1 MWAHKWHIQVKILW
15 MLIATKLAEFK
26 ITDVAKIVTTSPFLI
41 NISGDYIYTWTK
53 MFCHFCMLPQWITKI
68 FFFFFLQKIDS
79 YLNLSKE
86 IASLHI
92 TVPLNMLCLNCDDVN
107 QELSARAAR
116 LADRMIQYVVDQN
129 RDKNRGYELHS
140 VPFYPS
146 YSN

>member
-1 MWAHKWHIQVKILW
+1 MNKNVLSF
-15 MLIATKLAEFK
+15 LYVATMNNQNL
-26 ITDVAKIVTTSPFLI
+26 
-41 NISGDYIYTWTK
+41 
-53 MFCHFCMLPQWITKI
+53 
-68 FFFFFLQKIDS
+68 FFFLQKIDS

-92 TVPLNMLCLNCDDVN
+92 TVPLNMFCLNCDDVN

-140 VPFYPS
+140 VPFYPF

>member
-1 MWAHKWHIQVKILW
+1 MNKNVLSF
-15 MLIATKLAEFK
+15 LYVATMNNQNL
-26 ITDVAKIVTTSPFLI
+26 
-41 NISGDYIYTWTK
+41 
-53 MFCHFCMLPQWITKI
+53 
-68 FFFFFLQKIDS
+68 FFSQKIDS

>member
-1 MWAHKWHIQVKILW
+1 MNNQNL
-15 MLIATKLAEFK
+15 
-26 ITDVAKIVTTSPFLI
+26 
-41 NISGDYIYTWTK
+41 
-53 MFCHFCMLPQWITKI
+53 
-68 FFFFFLQKIDS
+68 FFFLQKIDS

-129 RDKNRGYELHS
+129 RDKNRG
-140 VPFYPS
+140 
-146 YSN
+146 

>member
-1 MWAHKWHIQVKILW
+1 MNKKNL
-15 MLIATKLAEFK
+15 
-26 ITDVAKIVTTSPFLI
+26 
-41 NISGDYIYTWTK
+41 
-53 MFCHFCMLPQWITKI
+53 
-68 FFFFFLQKIDS
+68 FFFFLQKIDS

-129 RDKNRGYELHS
+129 RDKNRGYELNS
-140 VPFYPS
+140 VPFTLPIQIRAAIQAGTCVFARVASLAACVGLLS
-146 YSN
+146 YRMYYFYGLLFYSLGSKRD

>member
-1 MWAHKWHIQVKILW
+1 MNKNVLS
-15 MLIATKLAEFK
+15 LLYVATMNNKNL
-26 ITDVAKIVTTSPFLI
+26 
-41 NISGDYIYTWTK
+41 
-53 MFCHFCMLPQWITKI
+53 
-68 FFFFFLQKIDS
+68 FFLQKIDS

-129 RDKNRGYELHS
+129 RDKNRGYELNS
-140 VPFYPS
+140 VPFTLPIQIRAAFQAGTCVFARVASLAACVGYS
-146 YSN
+146 YRMYYFYDLLFYSLESKRD

>member
-1 MWAHKWHIQVKILW
+1 MA
-15 MLIATKLAEFK
+15 
-26 ITDVAKIVTTSPFLI
+26 TTSTHEQKCFVI
-41 NISGDYIYTWTK
+41 
-53 MFCHFCMLPQWITKI
+53 FVCHHNEKQKI
-68 FFFFFLQKIDS
+68 FFFLQKIDS

-129 RDKNRGYELHS
+129 RDKNRGYELNS
-140 VPFYPS
+140 VPFTFPIQIRAAI
-146 YSN
+146 